1 MKYAKGEW
9 VQSARVGNATKF
21 VGQVIGHSQG
31 QYIIRD
37 ADRVRW
43 LRFEEEL
50 SPAPK
55 KAA

>member
-9 VQSARVGNATKF
+9 VQSARVGNAPKF
-21 VGQVIGHSQG
+21 VGQVMGHSQG